1 MTLKGEGSWPSG
13 EGSGRALAWSD
24 TQPRGPAHSHTFR
37 DVCVCRSVCMTVC
50 QRRAWRAVQ
59 RSRTHKSD
67 TCTRIHAQVFF
78 FELCP
83 CVCVLRGAT
92 VPLALVSSAIL
103 VLLVEGRLA
112 RVFRAFLDVV
122 DGT

>member
-1 MTLKGEGSWPSG
+1 
-13 EGSGRALAWSD
+13 
-24 TQPRGPAHSHTFR
+24 
-37 DVCVCRSVCMTVC
+37 MTVC

-103 VLLVEGRLA
+103 VLLVEGRDVLDGQ
-112 RVFRAFLDVV
+112 RVPV
-122 DGT
+122 GTGGAAGVIL